1 MLNLFLA
8 ILLGNF
14 DEASIMMKEKKYIEE
29 NIKQKR
35 TMMNAVAALENVK
48 NQEILE
54 PPKIQ
59 VIGNTENINDP
70 FMEEEKKLA
79 QIDNENI
86 ETERK
91 LLEKDQLET
100 NFEKQISLSENN
112 SSSSFDSSFSLKI
125 ESIIAIFA
133 NRVFKLSFTS

>member
-112 SSSSFDSSFSLKI
+112 SSSSFDSSFEQKDNKNKYT
-125 ESIIAIFA
+125 FQKQK
-133 NRVFKLSFTS
+133 F